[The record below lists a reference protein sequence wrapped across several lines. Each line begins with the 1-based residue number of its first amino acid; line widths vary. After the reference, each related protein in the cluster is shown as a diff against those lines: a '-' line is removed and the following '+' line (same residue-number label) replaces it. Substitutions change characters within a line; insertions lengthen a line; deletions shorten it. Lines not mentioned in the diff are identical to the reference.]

1 MAKKWTPTTFNKN
14 RTLYTSH
21 FFRYTCST
29 AQASKMVKITWSSN
43 QTLEWEIWWF
53 NWRNVAWLL
62 NISETA
68 DLLRF
73 TPQPSLW
80 FTENSLKNYDYQR
93 NLRARNCHIL
103 MHWQQAEK
111 MILLLV
117 KGLFNSPWMI
127 VLHNSEEWNSSH
139 SCVIVFARS
148 TVHVMWHVVPFL
160 LFLWQSSV
168 LEWSAA
174 VCRVLDYLTRCNYSV
189 SLPVFVWYGHCN
201 PMQL

>member
-1 MAKKWTPTTFNKN
+1 MWHGCSIFQKLLTYWDLPHN
-14 RTLYTSH
+14 H
-21 FFRYTCST
+21 RYGLQKTVWKT
-29 AQASKMVKITWSSN
+29 MTIK
-43 QTLEWEIWWF
+43 EICE
-53 NWRNVAWLL
+53 L
-62 NISETA
+62 ETA
-68 DLLRF
+68 IYWCTDNK
-73 TPQPSLW
+73 Q
-80 FTENSLKNYDYQR
+80 K
-93 NLRARNCHIL
+93 
-103 MHWQQAEK
+103 K

-160 LFLWQSSV
+160 LFLWQSSA